1 VYNYPPLA
9 PYCLAA
15 IVALF
20 GDNLW
25 VFQGVG
31 IALGIACAAGV
42 YALTLF
48 VADVAASFFA
58 TLLFLVFGLFAYST
72 WGSNFVLPY
81 SYAATVS
88 ITCAIWSVFFLLH
101 HLRKGPKWSFTLSV
115 GLMFAACFSKLE
127 VGTAVGG
134 VHLLAWWAY
143 RIPKRRILGTIATGF
158 LLCVVFVGVFHA
170 RTEEEHHLF
179 SENLSKFSGSSDA
192 AAFFKSLAGFDD
204 PARSLMNILKNTCY
218 AALLVGLGYGLSLLS
233 GKMEG
238 NRWLM
243 ALSGIAVLVAFVWLA
258 AKWADYTLLLA
269 VLPLAIVS
277 LLYLWLRNRS
287 NPLLLLAAFVVLSA
301 PRMLL
306 SYYPH
311 WYGFYLFAPAYPF
324 LAGLLGR
331 RLTVPGR
338 SLVFKGCMA
347 GLLLL
352 VLFRFVTKMENIYA
366 LKTSPI
372 ITPKGV
378 MYDLGVGRAEI
389 INTFLAYTKEHF
401 DPDTTMVVFPEGI
414 SLNYFTGTRNPIAY
428 DNFIPPEITSLAT
441 ERRMVAELEKTPPEY
456 VLLLQ
461 RNLEAFGK
469 EQFGKDYAVLLWNWV
484 TQNYTVEREF
494 RNPEGSVWWMILY
507 RKRDLH
513 AP

>member
-1 VYNYPPLA
+1 
-9 PYCLAA
+9 
-15 IVALF
+15 
-20 GDNLW
+20 
-25 VFQGVG
+25 
-31 IALGIACAAGV
+31 
-42 YALTLF
+42 
-48 VADVAASFFA
+48 
-58 TLLFLVFGLFAYST
+58 
-72 WGSNFVLPY
+72 
-81 SYAATVS
+81 
-88 ITCAIWSVFFLLH
+88 
-101 HLRKGPKWSFTLSV
+101 
-115 GLMFAACFSKLE
+115 
-127 VGTAVGG
+127 
-134 VHLLAWWAY
+134 
-143 RIPKRRILGTIATGF
+143 
-158 LLCVVFVGVFHA
+158 
-170 RTEEEHHLF
+170 
-179 SENLSKFSGSSDA
+179 
-192 AAFFKSLAGFDD
+192 
-204 PARSLMNILKNTCY
+204 
-218 AALLVGLGYGLSLLS
+218 
-233 GKMEG
+233 
-238 NRWLM
+238 
-243 ALSGIAVLVAFVWLA
+243 
-258 AKWADYTLLLA
+258 
-269 VLPLAIVS
+269 
-277 LLYLWLRNRS
+277 
-287 NPLLLLAAFVVLSA
+287 
-301 PRMLL
+301 
-306 SYYPH
+306 
-311 WYGFYLFAPAYPF
+311 
-324 LAGLLGR
+324 
-331 RLTVPGR
+331 
-338 SLVFKGCMA
+338 MA